1 MNPGNGLSALW
12 TFTVAARHL
21 SFAAAARE
29 LDVTPA
35 AVSNQIRAFE
45 TRLGTQLFF
54 RTSRTMRLTHAGEDL
69 LASTS
74 GALRTI
80 DDAIARASKT
90 TRDETFAV
98 STGSSF
104 AAKWLIPRLPDF
116 RRRYP
121 KINMRI
127 DITDSLVDFWRD
139 EIDVAIRFGDGVY
152 HGLQAYRLLSE
163 DVFPICS
170 PKLLDGRIPLR
181 QPNDLA
187 RHTLIH
193 LDWYSEQDIWPD
205 WRMWLL
211 AAKADKVDPTL
222 GLYFNQTVMVLQ
234 AAIDGQGVA
243 LGNTSLVADDLAA
256 GRLVK
261 PFDLSLKVAP
271 EFGYYLVTPRHR
283 AERALTKAFR
293 EWLLAEI
300 APPDRAPSDR

>member
-1 MNPGNGLSALW
+1 MMKPGNGLSALW

-45 TRLGTQLFF
+45 TRLGTRLFF

-69 LASTS
+69 LAATG

-80 DDAIARASKT
+80 DDAIARAS
-90 TRDETFAV
+90 RSSREETLAV
-98 STGSSF
+98 SSGSSF

-116 RRRYP
+116 RRKYP
-121 KINMRI
+121 KVNMRI
-127 DITDSLVDFWRD
+127 DISDSLIEFGRD

-152 HGLQAYRLLSE
+152 PGLQAYRLLSE

-170 PKLLDGRIPLR
+170 PKLLEGGIPLR

-187 RHTLIH
+187 KHTLIH
-193 LDWYSEQDIWPD
+193 LDWHSEHDTWPD

-222 GLYFNQTVMVLQ
+222 GLHFNQTVMALQ
-234 AAIDGQGVA
+234 AATDGQGVA

-261 PFDLSLKVAP
+261 PFELSLKVAP
-271 EFGYYLVTPRHR
+271 EFGYYLVTPRNR
-283 AERALTKAFR
+283 NERALTKAFR

-300 APPDRAPSDR
+300 KPSEDGASS